1 MEPEIKTLSHQS
13 IFPGAYM
20 FSTFNNGYNQ
30 HNTPYLSDP
39 RKFNDRWYDFRDKQ
53 LIDWY
58 RNEWFF
64 IPDNDP
70 NALFLKDVPVVDKIN
85 NATGTDYY
93 FRDRMINNASE
104 EDLIQGSRN
113 HRKHRLNTVKIYNK
127 DNFKENPELIKYLSR
142 SAKRDGYGSG
152 DLAIKKLINDYYGL
166 YYYPVHSIILN
177 TTDPSTLVHELH
189 HSLGNKMNPYG
200 TNTEVLPHVETE
212 FLKFK
217 KNMLKSYNWYLDDPA
232 EIAARLMQFRWKNKI
247 NPLHEYT
254 IEEVKNMRKDPKIKD
269 YDLLKRYDDEM
280 MLMLLNKIAQTTPK
294 NNNPYTS
301 VV

>member
-1 MEPEIKTLSHQS
+1 M
-13 IFPGAYM
+13 
-20 FSTFNNGYNQ
+20 
-30 HNTPYLSDP
+30 
-39 RKFNDRWYDFRDKQ
+39 
-53 LIDWY
+53 
-58 RNEWFF
+58 
-64 IPDNDP
+64 
-70 NALFLKDVPVVDKIN
+70 DKIN

-217 KNMLKSYNWYLDDPA
+217 KNMLKSYN
-232 EIAARLMQFRWKNKI
+232 
-247 NPLHEYT
+247 
-254 IEEVKNMRKDPKIKD
+254 
-269 YDLLKRYDDEM
+269 
-280 MLMLLNKIAQTTPK
+280 
-294 NNNPYTS
+294 
-301 VV
+301 